1 MLPLELIVN
10 IPLAVPAADGVKTVL
25 KVAPCPELSVI
36 GKLAP
41 VMLKPPPVAAA
52 LVTVTLAPPV
62 FVTVTGKV

>member
-1 MLPLELIVN
+1 MLALELIVN
-10 IPLAVPAADGVKTVL
+10 IPLAAPAVEGVKTVL

-41 VMLKPPPVAAA
+41 VMLNPPPVAAA

-62 FVTVTGKV
+62 FITVTGAV